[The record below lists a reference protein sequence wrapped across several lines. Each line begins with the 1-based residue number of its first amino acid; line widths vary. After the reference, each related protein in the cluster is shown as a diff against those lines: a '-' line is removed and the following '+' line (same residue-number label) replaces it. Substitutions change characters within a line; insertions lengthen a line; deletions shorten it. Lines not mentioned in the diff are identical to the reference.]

1 MNICYYYQYLL
12 PRPVHELSP
21 AHFNPTG
28 VSALLVYTMIAQ
40 GKTCLHA
47 LSGTRSGMA
56 TPVEPRPFSG
66 LPHSAGEL
74 FRTPE
79 QMPASMS
86 TAQLSLCGNTF

>member
-1 MNICYYYQYLL
+1 MNICYYYQDLL
-12 PRPVHELSP
+12 PWPVHVLSP
-21 AHFNPTG
+21 AHFNPTR

-47 LSGTRSGMA
+47 LSGTRPGMA

-74 FRTPE
+74 LVAPRFPPRQP
-79 QMPASMS
+79 
-86 TAQLSLCGNTF
+86 